1 MCQHCLRHNEVCRTR
16 LHSHYLCYPPAP
28 LSLSLPSPS
37 FHSLALHAHSAAS
50 ALLKH
55 LVSSARLQP
64 DHPGVRVLGMQCRVI
79 PYMRRAIAASAVLLP
94 FVSLHGHQ
102 GRSYSSPGYTV
113 YTNGTPDPRSPGLL
127 PWSAA
132 LSHHIPSEDTPYGG
146 GSRAATHADDSG
158 ESRDGEGLTEAD
170 LNPPQMPSP
179 QQYENYGEYL
189 NAYDQYLK
197 DTTQFLASARAFL
210 QKQLRHLRHAHAGL
224 AEAVRREYFWT
235 FVPFIC
241 ALCVHVVDSQHHVNA
256 RITRERLKQRAKE
269 HVKNVKWVSV

>member
-1 MCQHCLRHNEVCRTR
+1 
-16 LHSHYLCYPPAP
+16 
-28 LSLSLPSPS
+28 
-37 FHSLALHAHSAAS
+37 
-50 ALLKH
+50 
-55 LVSSARLQP
+55 
-64 DHPGVRVLGMQCRVI
+64 MQCRVI
-79 PYMRRAIAASAVLLP
+79 LYMRRATAASAVLLP
-94 FVSLHGHQ
+94 LVSLRSHR

-113 YTNGTPDPRSPGLL
+113 YTNSAPDPRSPGLL
-127 PWSAA
+127 PGSAA
-132 LSHHIPSEDTPYGG
+132 PLHHIPSEDTSYGG
-146 GSRAATHADDSG
+146 GSRASTHADDSG
-158 ESRDGEGLTEAD
+158 EPRDGEGLTEVD

-197 DTTQFLASARAFL
+197 DITQFLASARAFL

-235 FVPFIC
+235 FIPFIC

-269 HVKNVKWVSV
+269 HVKSVKWVSV